1 MRGSQGR
8 APQGMAI
15 ERVDVGSTIARATS
29 DRREAGARSASAD
42 DTAGADDTKCTAA
55 GQARLGSVFAAG
67 PNHGRGASIP
77 VVPSVPRLGSAG
89 LPCLFRCPYEEIRRL
104 LDLTRRN
111 VIGAINPTT
120 AFQASF
126 LLAAADFAVE
136 NERASYSQTS
146 GQQTDNLR
154 QINAGFH

>member
-1 MRGSQGR
+1 
-8 APQGMAI
+8 MAI
-15 ERVDVGSTIARATS
+15 ERVDLASTN
-29 DRREAGARSASAD
+29 EAGARSASAD

-136 NERASYSQTS
+136 NERASYSQTTC
-146 GQQTDNLR
+146 GW
-154 QINAGFH
+154 